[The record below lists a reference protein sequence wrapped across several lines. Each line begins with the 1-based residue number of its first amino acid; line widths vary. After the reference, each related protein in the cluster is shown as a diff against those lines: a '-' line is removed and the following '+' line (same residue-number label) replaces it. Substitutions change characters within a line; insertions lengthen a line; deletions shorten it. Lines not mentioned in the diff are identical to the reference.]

1 MESNKKM
8 RIIAGRFKGKP
19 IMFIKSMKTRP
30 LKDSV
35 KENIFNIIAHSKII
49 SVKLNNSKI
58 LDLYS
63 GIGSFGFEAISR
75 GAKKVTFIEKS
86 KDAINIL
93 KMNVDNLAVKNSIEL
108 FNSDIGNVLEKKI
121 IDKFDIFFLDP
132 PFSDKGYIEIIK
144 LIKNKKIFKKKNLVI
159 IHREKKTD
167 DDLGSFLN
175 VFLTKTYGRSKILF
189 ASFSTQ

>member
-1 MESNKKM
+1 M
-8 RIIAGRFKGKP
+8 RIIAGKFKGKP

-86 KDAINIL
+86 KDAVNIL
-93 KMNVDNLAVKNSIEL
+93 KKNVDNLSVKNNIEL
-108 FNSDIGNVLEKKI
+108 FYSDISNILEREK

-132 PFSDKGYIEIIK
+132 PFTDKSFIETIK
-144 LIKNKKIFKKKNLVI
+144 LIKTKKIFKKNNLVI
-159 IHREKKTD
+159 IHREKKTE
-167 DDLGSFLN
+167 DDLKDFLN

-189 ASFSTQ
+189 ANFLTQ

>member
-1 MESNKKM
+1 
-8 RIIAGRFKGKP
+8 
-19 IMFIKSMKTRP
+19 MFIKSMKTRP

-144 LIKNKKIFKKKNLVI
+144 LIKNKKIFKKENLVI

>member
-1 MESNKKM
+1 
-8 RIIAGRFKGKP
+8 
-19 IMFIKSMKTRP
+19 MFIKSMKTRP

-86 KDAINIL
+86 KDAANIL
-93 KMNVDNLAVKNSIEL
+93 RKNIDNLAIKNNIEL
-108 FNSDIGNVLEKKI
+108 FNSDIGYILDIEKV
-121 IDKFDIFFLDP
+121 DKFDIFFLDP
-132 PFSDKGYIEIIK
+132 PFADKSFIEIIK
-144 LIKNKKIFKKKNLVI
+144 LIKRKKIFKKKNLVI
-159 IHREKKTD
+159 IHREKKTND
-167 DDLGSFLN
+167 DFKDFLN
-175 VFLTKTYGRSKILF
+175 IFLTKTYGRSKILF
-189 ASFSTQ
+189 ACFSAQ